1 MMTQLNPP
9 IPLDTPKGKAWAV
22 ALVDYGPQWDL
33 QWVTFIHDTGE
44 CWTFR
49 NPEVR
54 QGKNYTFGLGEPTP
68 FHKPSTHAKKGQNG
82 HANGHNGHM
91 NGAGKSDSHSHL
103 ASQEKVN

>member
-9 IPLDTPKGKAWAV
+9 IPLETPKGTAWAV

-33 QWVTFIHDTGE
+33 QWVTFVCDTGE

-54 QGKNYTFGLGEPTP
+54 QGKNYTFGLGNPTP
-68 FHKPSTHAKKGQNG
+68 FHKPSTLAQKGHNG
-82 HANGHNGHM
+82 HANSQMNGHNG
-91 NGAGKSDSHSHL
+91 AEKTAHSQL
-103 ASQEKVN
+103 AHGENVN